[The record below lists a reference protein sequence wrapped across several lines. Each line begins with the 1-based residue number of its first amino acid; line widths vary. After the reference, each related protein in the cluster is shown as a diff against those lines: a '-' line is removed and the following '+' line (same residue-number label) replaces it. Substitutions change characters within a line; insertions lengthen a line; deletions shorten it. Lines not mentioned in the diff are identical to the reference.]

1 MHCLQIKQG
10 GGYCEH
16 YGQNHTKDIIVST
29 IVHILFVYY
38 MCSMATPVLSSP
50 LPLDVVWGS
59 GFLPP
64 WLKAE
69 PILSLVN
76 GCSVFLCCVLLC
88 SVVLCIVVLYC
99 VVLCS
104 VVLCSIVL

>member
-1 MHCLQIKQG
+1 MSIMDK
-10 GGYCEH
+10 
-16 YGQNHTKDIIVST
+16 NHRKDINLST
-29 IVHILFVYY
+29 IVYIPFVYY

-50 LPLDVVWGS
+50 PSLNVLLGS

-69 PILSLVN
+69 SILYLIN
-76 GCSVFLCCVLLC
+76 RCSVFCVVFLLC
-88 SVVLCIVVLYC
+88 YVVLCIVVLYC

-104 VVLCSIVL
+104 VVL